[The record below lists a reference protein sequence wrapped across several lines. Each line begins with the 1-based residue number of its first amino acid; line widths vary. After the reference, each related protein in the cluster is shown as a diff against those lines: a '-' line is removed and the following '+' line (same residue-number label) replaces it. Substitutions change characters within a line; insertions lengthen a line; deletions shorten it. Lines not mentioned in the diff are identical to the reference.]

1 MDYDK
6 NENTKSEITEVSI
19 KNKTD
24 DEIYKESS
32 ISDLQKRLWILNQLN
47 KDNTAYNFPIIL
59 NLTGQ
64 LNYTAVEKSIN
75 EIVRRHESLRSEFYE
90 RDYKIIQRISL
101 SSSVK
106 LKLIDFYK
114 INEQNSESSIN
125 SYIMNEVNFK
135 FDLSKGPLFNVTLI
149 KIEENKHIF
158 VFVCS
163 HIIFDEWSKDIFL
176 NEFAEFYEY
185 FASEKEPTLQELA
198 LNYSD
203 YEIKQKE
210 LIESGIFDKQLT
222 YWKNKLIDGEFNLE
236 LQTDYCRPPLQSY
249 KGRKYPVKLSNNTV
263 NRIKRLADSEQCTLF
278 MYLLTVFQILLHKYT
293 NQDSINTGTPIAR
306 RSSPE
311 VEKII
316 GFFVNTLII
325 KTDFNKELSFKQLL
339 RDVRKTVMEAFDNQ
353 DIPVDKL
360 IETLNCSRDMSRQA
374 LFQTMFIFHH
384 FPSKKIYIEGLEIEM
399 LDYDNSTSKFDITLE
414 LFYDDGAINGWF
426 EYNTDLFS
434 HETIE
439 LMSEHYENL
448 LSNSFNLSDEK
459 VTELSMI
466 SDWEYNKII
475 EEWNDTG
482 FDYDEEASLI
492 GLFNER
498 VKLNPQGIAI
508 IYNGEKWSYDKLNRY
523 SNKIARFLNK
533 QNNIKK
539 APVAFI
545 MQRSPITVA
554 TIIGILKAGG
564 LYVPIDKSYPQKYI
578 ETVLEDVKPSIIFR
592 DSDLDI
598 SFMDRYKERFVE
610 LDDELK
616 SLSQEC
622 DYDIN
627 YDLNINEAYI
637 MYTSGSTGAPKGVIG
652 MQKAIIN
659 RCNWM
664 WRTYPFEEDDI
675 CCHKTSLCFVDSVCE
690 IFSPLLKGVPLVI
703 IPNKVLLDINKLL
716 QFLAA
721 NKITRI
727 TLVPTMMNIIV
738 DEYENLKE
746 MVPNLKIWVSS
757 GEPISISLCRK
768 FKDRLPGAILINLYG
783 STETAGDST
792 YYDTRNIVES
802 TFRVPIGRP
811 IHNTGIYILDKN
823 MKPVPIG
830 VIGEIYISGDGLAE
844 GYYRRPEMNDK
855 KFLTVKFNK
864 GICRHL
870 YKTGD
875 YGRYLSD
882 GNIEYHGRVDRQ
894 VKIRGVRIEAASIE
908 AVLKDHEDIKNAVVT
923 VYSDNHYDDK
933 LVAYIILKD
942 NNENID
948 GFKKYIREKLPEHYV
963 PDFIIKMDDFPML
976 NNGKMDMFNFPRPDK
991 KEVTDEIQHPAT
1003 EIEKDIAALWSD
1015 ILGIDLGKI
1024 DIYTNFFDL
1033 GAHSLTAIHLLSI
1046 INQKYNID
1054 ISFKD
1059 IFNYS
1064 NIHELAAHIELELST
1079 SNDWLYELMH
1089 EMNNL

>member
-1 MDYDK
+1 MDYRK

-19 KNKTD
+19 KSNTD
-24 DEIYKESS
+24 NEIYKESF
-32 ISDLQKRLWILNQLN
+32 ISDLQQRLWILNQLD
-47 KDNTAYNFPIIL
+47 KDYTAYNFPIVI

-64 LNYTAVEKSIN
+64 LNYAAIEKSVY

-90 RDYKIIQRISL
+90 KDYKIIQRIRL

-106 LKLIDFYK
+106 LKFIDFYK
-114 INEQNSESSIN
+114 INDQNNESSIN
-125 SYIMNEVNFK
+125 NYIMNEVNYK
-135 FDLSKGPLFNVTLI
+135 FDLSKGPLFNISLI
-149 KIEENKHIF
+149 KIEENRHIL
-158 VFVCS
+158 VLVCS
-163 HIIFDEWSKDIFL
+163 LIIFDEWSKDIFL
-176 NEFAEFYEY
+176 NEFVEFYKC
-185 FASEKEPTLQELA
+185 FVSEKEPSLQELS

-203 YEIKQKE
+203 YAAKQKE
-210 LIESGIFDKQLT
+210 LIENGIFDKQLT

-249 KGRKYPVKLSNNTV
+249 KGRKHPIKLSDNTV

-293 NQDSINTGTPIAR
+293 NQDSINTGTPIACR
-306 RSSPE
+306 NNSE

-316 GFFVNTLII
+316 GLFINTLII
-325 KTDFNKELSFKQLL
+325 KTDFSKELSFKQLL

-353 DIPVDKL
+353 DISVDKI
-360 IETLNCSRDMSRQA
+360 IEALDCRRDMSRQA

-384 FPSKKIYIEGLEIEM
+384 FPSKKIYIEGLEMEM
-399 LDYDNSTSKFDITLE
+399 LDYNNSTSKFDITLE
-414 LFYDDGAINGWF
+414 LFYEDGVINGWF

-439 LMSEHYENL
+439 LMSGHYDNL
-448 LSNSFNLSDEK
+448 LSSTLNLPDEK

-466 SDWEYNKII
+466 SHWEYNKII
-475 EEWNDTG
+475 EDWNNTSC
-482 FDYDEEASLI
+482 DYDKETSLI

-508 IYNGEKWSYDKLNRY
+508 IYNGENWTYDKLNRY
-523 SNKIARFLNK
+523 SNKIACFLNE

-578 ETVLEDVKPSIIFR
+578 EAVLEDVEPSIIFT

-598 SFMDRYKERFVE
+598 SCMDRYKERFVQ

-616 SLSQEC
+616 SLSRES
-622 DYDIN
+622 DDIN

-652 MQKAIIN
+652 LQKAIIN

-664 WRTYPFEEDDI
+664 WNTYPFAEDDI

-690 IFSPLLKGVPLVI
+690 IFSPLLKGVPFVI

-716 QFLAA
+716 EFLGA

-727 TLVPTMMNIIV
+727 TLVPTLMNIIV
-738 DEYENLKE
+738 DEYENLKD
-746 MVPNLKIWVSS
+746 MVPNLRIWVSS
-757 GEPISISLCRK
+757 GEPLSISLCRK
-768 FKDRLPGAILINLYG
+768 FKDRLPEAILINLYG

-792 YYDTRNIVES
+792 YYDTRNIGES
-802 TFRVPIGRP
+802 TSRVPIGRP

-823 MKPVPIG
+823 SKPVPIG
-830 VIGEIYISGDGLAE
+830 VIGEIYISGDGLAK
-844 GYYRRPEMNDK
+844 GYYRRPEMNEK
-855 KFLTVKFNK
+855 KFLTVNFHK

-875 YGRYLSD
+875 YGRYLPD

-894 VKIRGVRIEAASIE
+894 VKIRGIRIEVESIE
-908 AVLKDHEDIKNAVVT
+908 AVLKDHEDIKNAVVK

-933 LVAYIILKD
+933 LVAYIIMKND
-942 NNENID
+942 HKNID
-948 GFKKYIREKLPEHYV
+948 GLKKYIRDKLPEHYV

-976 NNGKMDMFNFPRPDK
+976 SNGKMDMLNFPRPDK
-991 KEVTDEIQHPAT
+991 KEVTSEIQHPAT
-1003 EIEKDIAALWSD
+1003 EIEKDITTIWGG

-1033 GAHSLTAIHLLSI
+1033 GGHSLTAAHLLSR
-1046 INQKYNID
+1046 INQKYDMNISLKD
-1054 ISFKD
+1054 LFK
-1059 IFNYS
+1059 YS

-1079 SNDWLYELMH
+1079 SNDWLYELMQ
-1089 EMNNL
+1089 EMN